1 MAMGWLI
8 WVGTFISVVGL
19 AGLMLSVV
27 KVFKLRK
34 QGLPDEEMRDAIQK
48 VMPLNLGSLFLS
60 VIGLMVVML
69 GIFFS

>member
-1 MAMGWLI
+1 MGWLI